1 MQEHHLPVQRT
12 ARFHTLGP
20 WNGAVGQLWFVLH
33 GHSQLA
39 APFLQEFAAL
49 DDGTRLVIAPEAL
62 SRFYLETSVR
72 GGHGPRIGATWMTRE
87 DRHADIGDNIHYLER
102 LAAHAVS
109 ELATRPADVR
119 VLGFSQGGS
128 TAARWVAAGGIRP
141 RELVLW
147 GSLLPEDVMLDAANP
162 VWREVTISFVRGSED
177 KLIPPALLEAQFAK
191 VQAAG
196 IASRVLTFE
205 GGHRIDAE
213 TLLSLAQSPV
223 SPR

>member
-49 DDGTRLVIAPEAL
+49 DNGTRLVIAPEAL

-87 DRHADIGDNIHYLER
+87 DRRSDIGDNTRYLDT
-102 LAAHAVS
+102 LASHAVNA
-109 ELATRPADVR
+109 LPTPPVDIR
-119 VLGFSQGGS
+119 VLGFSQGGA

-147 GSLLPEDVMLDAANP
+147 GSLLPEEVTLDAANP
-162 VWREVTISFVRGSED
+162 VWREVTVSFVRGSED
-177 KLIPPALLEAQFAK
+177 KLVPTASLEAQFTR

-196 IASRVLTFE
+196 IASRIVTFE

-223 SPR
+223 SP